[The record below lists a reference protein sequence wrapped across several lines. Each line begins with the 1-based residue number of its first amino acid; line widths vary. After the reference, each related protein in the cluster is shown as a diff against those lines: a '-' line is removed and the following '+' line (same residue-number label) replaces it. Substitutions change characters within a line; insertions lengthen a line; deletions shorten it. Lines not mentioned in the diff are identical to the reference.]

1 MSENKNEH
9 VVMAFFA
16 SKEAAELAV
25 DALKDWDH
33 ADKEIKLGAIGLIY
47 KEDGEIKTQSPR
59 STGRG
64 LAVGAVLGVFAAA
77 LGPVGLIAGAVSGG
91 ALGGV
96 IGAFF
101 KRSVDL
107 DEAALQE
114 IDAHLDAGKFGV
126 VVAVDEFE
134 MAPTA
139 AQLANSGGAVQ
150 QFTVPSDALHEV
162 AQVIPQEYNQG
173 FEARRNDLDSAQI
186 VASSSVLPLT

>member
-1 MSENKNEH
+1 MSGNKNEH
-9 VVMAFFA
+9 VVIAFFA
-16 SKEAAELAV
+16 SKEAADLAV
-25 DALKDWDH
+25 DALRDWDH

-47 KEDGEIKTQSPR
+47 KEGDEIKTQAPR

-77 LGPVGLIAGAVSGG
+77 LGPVGLIAGAVGGG

-107 DEAALQE
+107 DEVALQE
-114 IDAHLDAGKFGV
+114 MGAQLDAGKFGV
-126 VVAVDEFE
+126 VVSVDEFE

-150 QFTVPSDALHEV
+150 QFAVPAEALHEV
-162 AQVIPQEYNQG
+162 AEIIPQEYNEG
-173 FEARRNDLDSAQI
+173 FEARREDLNSAQI
-186 VASSSVLPLT
+186 VAPGSVLPLT

>member
-9 VVMAFFA
+9 VVIAFYA

-25 DALKDWDH
+25 NALKEWDQ

-47 KEDGEIKTQSPR
+47 KEDGEIKTESPR

-107 DEAALQE
+107 DEATLQE
-114 IDAHLDAGKFGV
+114 VGAQLDAGKFGV

-162 AQVIPQEYNQG
+162 AQIIPQEYNQG
-173 FEARRNDLDSAQI
+173 FEARRSDLDSAQI

>member
-47 KEDGEIKTQSPR
+47 KEDGEVKTQSPR

-150 QFTVPSDALHEV
+150 QFTVPSAALHEV

-173 FEARRNDLDSAQI
+173 FDARRSDLDSAQI